1 MINIS
6 PRSLLIPDIGV
17 FAGERMEAGT
27 FLGIY
32 SGELITEA
40 VGEARKLVPMEP
52 YTGDCADDTLGCTTN
67 TAERICLIYEATTT
81 WSTPSTSATYVV
93 LPDPIPHN

>member
-1 MINIS
+1 
-6 PRSLLIPDIGV
+6 LLIPNTGV

-40 VGEARKLVPMEP
+40 
-52 YTGDCADDTLGCTTN
+52 TGDARRLVFTQDPVWYRADDEWHSGYMMSM
-67 TAERICLIYEATTT
+67 AARIF
-81 WSTPSTSATYVV
+81 STCVET
-93 LPDPIPHN
+93 IM